1 MDKVKFPPA
10 LWSVHPEDI
19 ADEAKSVVG
28 LLEFDGVGPI
38 KLTIPSGVLL
48 DWPSIQLEGGGSIQI
63 STVEPLGASAV
74 YGFSQDGKYYALRNV
89 TSRGSSVSYPGL
101 YRQNLHGMSLLQSRH
116 PLGRDFEVVVACIHL
131 PGLREWVG
139 QVPFEAFSRRDRGN
153 LKGVSFV
160 YETGMMNSL
169 ILMENDNVKI
179 SIEGTASRPGGR
191 IPSYDFEFS
200 TDRFLRVELLSG
212 SLAIDEMLDSWI
224 FPVLHFLSFCMGFNY
239 AASKV
244 EFTTSDQLHV
254 SYYAPLVGRQGSPSD
269 EQFDVMPLTYGKIK
283 DQIEGMIRAW
293 IGFDSYA
300 RNASS
305 MCVSLMGDWNMPLDM
320 RFLASAQALEAMSRH
335 NVEEKEITDDELA
348 ERVTVIKGSALPGRI
363 RRWATYKLAHAN
375 WKSANQLA
383 DSLLARME
391 PLASYIAPDIERFKK
406 DHREQRNAFTHRRE
420 FNDDSR
426 LTNEELYHHTEAVYL
441 LAYASVAITLGL
453 TPDSV
458 LELLLESRFKH
469 SAFYNARKLYA
480 LPDGGTIASKPSKDA
495 TRKTQEEL
503 IDAFLLQSL
512 FGAEK
517 RPFPAAVKRAYR
529 DLCRTLKYNGQD
541 PSREK
546 NKAEK
551 LLENSI
557 DQLLVE
563 GNDQCGF
570 DVWHR
575 NLCME
580 LMKVFEHLKC
590 GFTFGHAQKW
600 VNMALKYLYVCDPCL
615 MGDLTNLLHA
625 PIDSITLRAAA
636 KEGVDPFCEKWSQMN
651 DPNAYYAYQRK
662 LREVVGV
669 PLILW
674 EFEVWNRE
682 LRQ

>member
-1 MDKVKFPPA
+1 MDKVEFPPA
-10 LWSVHPEDI
+10 LWAVHPEDI
-19 ADEAKSVVG
+19 TDEAKSVVG

-38 KLTIPSGVLL
+38 KLTVPSGVLL
-48 DWPSIQLEGGGSIQI
+48 DWPYVQLDGGGSAQV
-63 STVEPLGASAV
+63 STIEPLDASVV

-89 TSRGSSVSYPGL
+89 ASRGPAVSYPGL
-101 YRQNLHGMSLLQSRH
+101 CRQILHGMSLIQSHH
-116 PLGRDFEVVVACIHL
+116 PLDRDIEVVAAHVYL

-139 QVPFEAFSRRDRGN
+139 QVPFKVSSKRDKGS

-169 ILMENDNVKI
+169 ILLENDDVKI
-179 SIEGTASRPGGR
+179 SIEGIASRPGGR
-191 IPSYDFEFS
+191 IPSYDFEFD
-200 TDRFLRVELLSG
+200 TDRFLCIELLSS
-212 SLAIDEMLDSWI
+212 SLAIDEMLDSWV
-224 FPVLHFLSFCMGFNY
+224 FPVLHFLSFCMGLNY

-244 EFTTSDQLHV
+244 EFTASDQLHV
-254 SYYAPLVGRQGSPSD
+254 LYYAPLVGRQGSPSD
-269 EQFDVMPLTYGKIK
+269 EQFDVMPFTYGKIK
-283 DQIEGMIRAW
+283 DKVGEMISAW

-305 MCVSLMGDWNMPLDM
+305 MCVSLMGNWNMPLDM

-335 NVEEKEITDDELA
+335 NVEEKEITDEELA
-348 ERVTVIKGSALPGRI
+348 ERVAVIKGSALPGRI
-363 RRWATYKLAHAN
+363 RKWATYKLAHAN

-383 DSLLARME
+383 DSLFARME

-406 DHREQRNAFTHRRE
+406 DHREQRNVFTHRRE

-441 LAYASVAITLGL
+441 LAYASVAIALGL
-453 TPDSV
+453 TPNRV

-480 LPDGGTIASKPSKDA
+480 LPDEGAIASKSSKDA

-517 RPFPAAVKRAYR
+517 RPFPAVVKRAYR

-546 NKAEK
+546 SKAEK
-551 LLENSI
+551 LLESSI
-557 DQLLVE
+557 DRLLVE
-563 GNDQCGF
+563 DNDQCGF
-570 DVWHR
+570 DAWHQD
-575 NLCME
+575 LCRE
-580 LMKVFEHLKC
+580 LAKVFENLNC

-615 MGDLTNLLHA
+615 MGDLTDLLHA

-636 KEGVDPFCEKWSQMN
+636 KEGVDPLCEKWSQMD
-651 DPNAYYAYQRK
+651 DPNAYYAYQNK
-662 LREVVGV
+662 LRETVGV

-674 EFEVWNRE
+674 ELEAWNRE
-682 LRQ
+682 SRR